1 MKKLILALLLA
12 SLLMGNIATAQTT
25 LTKDERMKWWREAR
39 FGLFIHWGVYAQ
51 LAGAYKGE
59 LLRHDGAEWIMNF
72 MKIPMADYQATA
84 KQFNPVNYNPD
95 DWVRMA
101 KYAGMKYIIITAK
114 HHDGFAMFKTSASK
128 WNIVDASP
136 YGKDVLKPLMAA
148 CRKYG
153 IKLGF
158 YYSDAQDWNN
168 GGSVS
173 RVKANV
179 GWPNPDSAK
188 IDAYTKEHAGHWDP
202 AQTASTFSDYLDRVA
217 IPQVK
222 ELLTNYGDVAVFWWD
237 TPTGMTDEAAQ
248 KFTDLLKL
256 QPQIITNNRLK
267 NNFPGDTQTPE
278 QNIPNA
284 AKMAGI
290 DWETCMTMNNTWG
303 YSAYDH
309 NFKSTEVLI
318 HNLCDIA
325 SKGGNYLLNIGP
337 KGDGTWPQ
345 ESIDRLKEIGDWM
358 KVNSEAIYAT
368 KGSPLP
374 KLDWGRC
381 TQKADGNNT
390 ILYLE
395 VFNWPKDG
403 KLVVPGVI
411 NSVVSTK
418 LFGST
423 DKVDAKRKQG
433 NMIELSLPATAPNT
447 YASVVKLVVAGEV
460 GANAPIDIR

>member
-1 MKKLILALLLA
+1 MKKLLLTSLLA
-12 SLLMGNIATAQTT
+12 WLLIANAAMSQTT
-25 LTKDERMKWWREAR
+25 LTKDERMQWWREAR
-39 FGLFIHWGVYAQ
+39 FGLFVHWGVYAQ
-51 LAGAYKGE
+51 LAGAYNGE
-59 LLRHDGAEWIMNF
+59 RLKADGAEWIMNF
-72 MKIPMADYQATA
+72 MKISMGNYQAVA

-128 WNIVDASP
+128 WNIVDATP

-148 CRKYG
+148 CKKYG

-158 YYSDAQDWNN
+158 YYSEAQDWNN
-168 GGSVS
+168 GGSAV
-173 RVKANV
+173 RMKANV
-179 GWPNPDSAK
+179 GWANPDSAK
-188 IDAYTKEHAGHWDP
+188 IDEYTKANTGHWDP
-202 AQTASTFSDYLDRVA
+202 AQTTSTFEEYMDRVA

-237 TPTGMTDEAAQ
+237 TPAGMTDETAQ
-248 KFTDLLKL
+248 KLHDLLKL

-267 NNFPGDTQTPE
+267 KNFPGDTQTPE
-278 QNIPNA
+278 QTIPDA
-284 AKMAGI
+284 GKMAGI
-290 DWETCMTMNNTWG
+290 DWETCMTMNRTWG
-303 YSAYDH
+303 YNAYDH

-345 ESIDRLKEIGDWM
+345 ESIDRLREIGDWM

-368 KGSPLP
+368 KASPLP

-381 TQKADGNNT
+381 TQKVDGNNT
-390 ILYLE
+390 ILYLA

-403 KLVVPGVI
+403 KLVVPGVSNKI
-411 NSVVSTK
+411 VSTK
-418 LFGST
+418 IFGSAEKAT
-423 DKVDAKRKQG
+423 TKSGDNTV
-433 NMIELSLPATAPNT
+433 ELSLPANAPNT
-447 YASVVKLVVAGEV
+447 YASVVKLVVSGKV
-460 GANAPIDIR
+460 GM